1 VHAHAGREH
10 AVRTHLRPDVFGNK
24 NLTFA
29 ADWLADD
36 FVEHQVF
43 RHHAR
48 QEGCNRRLSHLLAV
62 SPDMSRRPR
71 HDRGGRRKGC
81 DQSHVSRHRQAD
93 SSRHAGY
100 QDLRSARLPMR
111 SCAERQAC
119 SSAPC
124 TSSPPRTSAL
134 TPRPP
139 CGSEPVSARQ
149 PGRGAVCDR
158 TALACRKLGAHSSC
172 LARPEPPWSE

>member
-62 SPDMSRRPR
+62 SPDMSRHPR
-71 HDRGGRRKGC
+71 HDRNLTYRLLGLVYTASK
-81 DQSHVSRHRQAD
+81 SHDVSDR
-93 SSRHAGY
+93 
-100 QDLRSARLPMR
+100 
-111 SCAERQAC
+111 
-119 SSAPC
+119 
-124 TSSPPRTSAL
+124 RTS
-134 TPRPP
+134 
-139 CGSEPVSARQ
+139 V
-149 PGRGAVCDR
+149 
-158 TALACRKLGAHSSC
+158 
-172 LARPEPPWSE
+172 